1 MTQIIFGHGKDG
13 VLIIS
18 LKCCDN
24 SFAMEGENKYLWL
37 CDIYDVSIEM
47 KTLRRRANLM
57 GKVKF
62 SLRIWSMALKIKNMS
77 IGIEEFI
84 T

>member
-1 MTQIIFGHGKDG
+1 
-13 VLIIS
+13 
-18 LKCCDN
+18 
-24 SFAMEGENKYLWL
+24 MEGENKYLRL
-37 CDIYDVSIEM
+37 CDIYDISIEM
-47 KTLRRRANLM
+47 KKLRRRANLM
-57 GKVKF
+57 GKVNF

>member
-1 MTQIIFGHGKDG
+1 
-13 VLIIS
+13 
-18 LKCCDN
+18 
-24 SFAMEGENKYLWL
+24 
-37 CDIYDVSIEM
+37 
-47 KTLRRRANLM
+47 M
-57 GKVKF
+57 GKVDF

>member
-1 MTQIIFGHGKDG
+1 
-13 VLIIS
+13 
-18 LKCCDN
+18 
-24 SFAMEGENKYLWL
+24 MEGENKYLRL

-57 GKVKF
+57 GKVNF

>member
-1 MTQIIFGHGKDG
+1 
-13 VLIIS
+13 
-18 LKCCDN
+18 
-24 SFAMEGENKYLWL
+24 MEGENKYLRL

-47 KTLRRRANLM
+47 KTLRRSANLM
-57 GKVKF
+57 GKVNF

>member
-1 MTQIIFGHGKDG
+1 
-13 VLIIS
+13 V
-18 LKCCDN
+18 
-24 SFAMEGENKYLWL
+24 EGENKYLRL
-37 CDIYDVSIEM
+37 CDIYDISIEM
-47 KTLRRRANLM
+47 KKLRRRANLM
-57 GKVKF
+57 GKVNF

>member
-1 MTQIIFGHGKDG
+1 
-13 VLIIS
+13 
-18 LKCCDN
+18 
-24 SFAMEGENKYLWL
+24 MERENKYLWL
-37 CDIYDVSIEM
+37 WDIYAISIEM
-47 KTLRRRANLM
+47 KKLRRRASWM
-57 GKVKF
+57 GKVDF